1 MDETDLPTEEM
12 FEAAFNFRHKKLFH
26 LCYGYLEIFNFLLLI
41 VFSIIGHG
49 LNIIYLL
56 EKKIKLYCKSYKE
69 LDVIMFPNMVM
80 PSLLNGIYP
89 SLLRNNI
96 LIVSPTLVTNVFTLV
111 TNGPILATTVLTL
124 VTTVLA
130 DTYNYSVMKRK
141 RREKAFALL
150 IKLFQ
155 LHIKKTLF

>member
-1 MDETDLPTEEM
+1 ML
-12 FEAAFNFRHKKLFH
+12 
-26 LCYGYLEIFNFLLLI
+26 
-41 VFSIIGHG
+41 
-49 LNIIYLL
+49 
-56 EKKIKLYCKSYKE
+56 
-69 LDVIMFPNMVM
+69 PNMVI

-111 TNGPILATTVLTL
+111 TNGPILVTNVLTL
-124 VTTVLA
+124 VTNVLTLVTNVLTFVTNVPILVTTVLT

-141 RREKAFALL
+141 RREKAIALL

-155 LHIKKTLF
+155 LCIKKTLFQSCKKDTQESRKAKQLFLNRGCGERDNKDEA

>member
-1 MDETDLPTEEM
+1 M
-12 FEAAFNFRHKKLFH
+12 KL
-26 LCYGYLEIFNFLLLI
+26 C
-41 VFSIIGHG
+41 
-49 LNIIYLL
+49 
-56 EKKIKLYCKSYKE
+56 CKSYKE
-69 LDVIMFPNMVM
+69 LDVIMLPNMVI

-96 LIVSPTLVTNVFTLV
+96 LIVSPTLVTNVFTFV
-111 TNGPILATTVLTL
+111 TNGPILATNVLTL
-124 VTTVLA
+124 VTSVPILVTTVLT

-141 RREKAFALL
+141 RREKAIALL